1 MARAPTSRGDD
12 QQPAVAVEVTEP
24 GHQRHAHRRRQQVDR
39 ADPVQL
45 RRGGL
50 VLRKDPGQQRVGR
63 KMNGVDAPVPV
74 GHSYGGAVIS
84 NAATGAKNVRALV
97 KAALDHS

>member
-1 MARAPTSRGDD
+1 MCFLRERTAEVDTS
-12 QQPAVAVEVTEP
+12 ES
-24 GHQRHAHRRRQQVDR
+24 
-39 ADPVQL
+39 
-45 RRGGL
+45 
-50 VLRKDPGQQRVGR
+50 GQQRVGR